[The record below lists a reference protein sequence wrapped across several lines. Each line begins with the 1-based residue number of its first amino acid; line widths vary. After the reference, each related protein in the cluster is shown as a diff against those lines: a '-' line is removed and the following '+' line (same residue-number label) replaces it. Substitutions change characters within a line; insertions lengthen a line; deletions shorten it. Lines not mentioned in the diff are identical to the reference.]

1 MKAAKRYEQAAQR
14 IERAPV
20 AAKAGRSPPVSAEF
34 CEGMGMEVRPG
45 YKVTEIGIFPDE
57 WEIKPLKSIS
67 PRQSVGLV
75 INPSTYF
82 DRAGTIPLLVGSNVA
97 ENLIDT
103 TRASRITAQ
112 SNEMISA
119 SRLAAGDLVT
129 VRVGEPGVTAVVPP
143 ELDGCNCASMMI
155 VRRHSS
161 FDSHWLCAV
170 MNSRLGRR
178 QVEHVQYGTAQ
189 KQFNISDA
197 VDFQFAV
204 PSLPEQRA
212 IAAAL
217 SDVDALLGGLER
229 LIAKKRDLKQAAM
242 QQLLTGQT
250 RLPGF
255 SGEWEVKRLGDLF
268 KFSGGFSASRDQL
281 STEGHCY
288 LHYGDIHGSAKT
300 TIDTKADDQ
309 DIPKLDIPLKRVSP
323 DSLLADGDV
332 VFVDASEDDEGTSKH
347 VVIVNKGGLP
357 FISGLH
363 TIVAKAR
370 TAEMAHEY
378 LRYCFQ
384 TALIRQQF
392 MFYAVG
398 TKVSGISKTNI
409 VKLTLPVPSV
419 PEQTAIAAVLS
430 DMDAELATLE
440 ARRDKTRALKQA
452 MMQELL
458 TGKTRLV

>member
-1 MKAAKRYEQAAQR
+1 
-14 IERAPV
+14 
-20 AAKAGRSPPVSAEF
+20 
-34 CEGMGMEVRPG
+34 MEVRAG
-45 YKVTEIGIFPDE
+45 YKQTEVGVIPEEWSAVPLSRIGKFKNGINKGSEAFGHGSPFVNLMDVFGVNSITSGDAFGLVKTSEAEQQTYDLKRGDVIF
-57 WEIKPLKSIS
+57 IRSSVKPSG
-67 PRQSVGLV
+67 VGL
-75 INPSTYF
+75 
-82 DRAGTIPLLVGSNVA
+82 
-97 ENLIDT
+97 
-103 TRASRITAQ
+103 
-112 SNEMISA
+112 
-119 SRLAAGDLVT
+119 
-129 VRVGEPGVTAVVPP
+129 TAVVEADLPKTVYSGFLIRFRDNDALDIGFKRHCFYSESFRSKLIGASSVSANTNINQDNLKKLLVALPP
-143 ELDGCNCASMMI
+143 
-155 VRRHSS
+155 
-161 FDSHWLCAV
+161 
-170 MNSRLGRR
+170 
-178 QVEHVQYGTAQ
+178 TA
-189 KQFNISDA
+189 N
-197 VDFQFAV
+197 
-204 PSLPEQRA
+204 EQSA

-217 SDVDALLGGLER
+217 SDVDTLLGGLER

-255 SGEWEVKRLGDLF
+255 SGAWEVKRLGDLF
-268 KFSGGFSASRDQL
+268 KFSGGYSASRDQL

-288 LHYGDIHGSAKT
+288 LHYGDIHGSSKT
-300 TIDTKADDQ
+300 TIDTKADHQ

-347 VVIVNKGGLP
+347 VVVVNKAGLP

-370 TAEMAHEY
+370 TAELAHEY

-384 TALIRQQF
+384 PAAIRQQF

-419 PEQTAIAAVLS
+419 PEQTAIAAALS
-430 DMDAELATLE
+430 DMDAELSALM
-440 ARRDKTRALKQA
+440 ARRDKTRDLKQA

-458 TGKTRLV
+458 TGRTRLV